1 MLTKYIPD
9 ELPRF
14 CDHVVELTYMF
25 DTERV
30 VIRAKMGGNCSGA
43 DILNCYTEFDSDWL
57 DAPYEIVQG
66 KFSYSPDD
74 EAITV
79 ECERWPVEINVFD
92 LHRYLVS
99 VAIVDVL
106 EV

>member
-9 ELPRF
+9 ELPGD

-43 DILNCYTEFDSDWL
+43 DILNCYTESDSDWFN
-57 DAPYEIVQG
+57 APYEIVQG
-66 KFSYSPDD
+66 KFSYSPED
-74 EAITV
+74 EAFTV
-79 ECERWPVEINVFD
+79 ECKNWPIEINVSD
-92 LHRYLVS
+92 LYRYLVS